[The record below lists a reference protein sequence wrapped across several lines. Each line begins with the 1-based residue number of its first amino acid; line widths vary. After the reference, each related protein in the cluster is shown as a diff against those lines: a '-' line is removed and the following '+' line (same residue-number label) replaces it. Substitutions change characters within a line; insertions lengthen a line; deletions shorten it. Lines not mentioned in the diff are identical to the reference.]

1 MTGWVSSRRWGGDEN
16 VEMDMKTRYARN
28 FQTIS
33 LSEQAL
39 LADTRV
45 CIVGLGG
52 LGGGVVEILAR
63 IGIGTLDLVDGDVFD
78 ETNLN
83 RQLLSTEKGI
93 GTSKAR
99 TARERVAAI
108 NKTVKVHAFHG
119 FLNRENSREI
129 MGSAH
134 VVVDCLDS
142 IGDRFLLQD
151 LARSRGIPLVSGAIA
166 GISGQVTVIYPED
179 PGFQLIYGDPRGHQA
194 DGIEKQL
201 GNLPHCALLVASL
214 QCSEVIKVVLG
225 KGEVL
230 RNRLLIC
237 DLMTNTFE
245 VMQLI

>member
-1 MTGWVSSRRWGGDEN
+1 
-16 VEMDMKTRYARN
+16 MDMKKRYSRN
-28 FQTIS
+28 FQSIS
-33 LSEQAL
+33 LPEQAL

-52 LGGGVVEILAR
+52 LGGGVVEMLAR
-63 IGIGTLDLVDGDVFD
+63 IGIGTLDLVDGDSFD

-93 GTSKAR
+93 GTPKAR
-99 TARERVAAI
+99 AARERVRLI
-108 NKTVKVHAFHG
+108 NKTVNVNAFDM
-119 FLNRENSREI
+119 FLNRENAHEI
-129 MGSAH
+129 MGCSH

-142 IGDRFLLQD
+142 IGDRFLLQE

-166 GISGQVTVIYPED
+166 GTSGQVTVIYPED
-179 PGFQLIYGDPRGHQA
+179 PGFQLIYGDSLENHA
-194 DGIEKQL
+194 AGIEKQL
-201 GNLPHCALLVASL
+201 GNLPHCALLVAAL

-225 KGEVL
+225 RGDVL

-245 VMQLI
+245 VMDMI